1 MKAVVLESKD
11 NKCIVLAEDGSMH
24 TIPAAFE
31 VGAEFEL
38 DPYLRKRVSTGGV
51 RKRLVAVAAAFI
63 FAIFGSFYY
72 TTFTVSATVTTDGDA
87 PIIYYL
93 NHRGQVLRAEPQNKA
108 AKKVLK
114 DMGGIDSRPP
124 IEEVMEKAEVS
135 LKKNG
140 FLDKKES
147 LEYEI
152 KEGKEP
158 RKPVTTQE
166 DKPAQ
171 DKPAREETKKDSE
184 PAQNKPAQ
192 ENTQKDNKPAQGNKQ
207 ESKPA
212 RENKQ
217 NEKQDNKQN
226 NKPAQENKQ
235 ENKQDNNQNNKP
247 AQDNK
252 QNKEPEKKT
261 EQKAQPG
268 QGGDKENKPDNKPPQ
283 EQAQQSLE

>member
-1 MKAVVLESKD
+1 MKAVVLENNND
-11 NKCIVLAEDGSMH
+11 NCIVLAEDGSMH

-38 DPYLRKRVSTGGV
+38 DPYLRKKVNAGAM

-114 DMGGIDSRPP
+114 DMGGIESRPP
-124 IEEVMEKAEVS
+124 IEEVMEKAEAS

-152 KEGKEP
+152 KEGKKP

-166 DKPAQ
+166 DQPAQ
-171 DKPAREETKKDSE
+171 DKPAQENKQKDNSQKDS
-184 PAQNKPAQ
+184 KPAQ
-192 ENTQKDNKPAQGNKQ
+192 ENRQTDN
-207 ESKPA
+207 
-212 RENKQ
+212 
-217 NEKQDNKQN
+217 KQDNKPTQEN
-226 NKPAQENKQ
+226 KQKENRQKENKQKDNKPAQENKQ
-235 ENKQDNNQNNKP
+235 
-247 AQDNK
+247 
-252 QNKEPEKKT
+252 NKEQERKT
-261 EQKAQPG
+261 EQKDQPG
-268 QGGDKENKPDNKPPQ
+268 RDSDKDSKPAQEREQESKPDNKPVQ
-283 EQAQQSLE
+283 EQVE

>member
-1 MKAVVLESKD
+1 MKAVVLENNND
-11 NKCIVLAEDGSMH
+11 NCIVLAEDGSMH

-38 DPYLRKRVSTGGV
+38 DPYLRKKVNAGAM

-114 DMGGIDSRPP
+114 DMGGIESRPP
-124 IEEVMEKAEVS
+124 IEEVMEKAEAS

-140 FLDKKES
+140 FLDNKES

-152 KEGKEP
+152 KEGKKP

-166 DKPAQ
+166 DQPAQ
-171 DKPAREETKKDSE
+171 DKPAQENKQKDNSQKDS
-184 PAQNKPAQ
+184 KPAQ
-192 ENTQKDNKPAQGNKQ
+192 ENRQTDN
-207 ESKPA
+207 
-212 RENKQ
+212 
-217 NEKQDNKQN
+217 KQDNKPTQEN
-226 NKPAQENKQ
+226 KQKENRQKENKQKDNKPAQENKQ
-235 ENKQDNNQNNKP
+235 
-247 AQDNK
+247 
-252 QNKEPEKKT
+252 NKEQERKT
-261 EQKAQPG
+261 EQKDQPG
-268 QGGDKENKPDNKPPQ
+268 RDSDKDSKPAQEREQESKPDNKPVQ
-283 EQAQQSLE
+283 EQVE